1 MMELFDDDYIMDAF
15 LKSER
20 NEAEQK
26 GREAGRQEGREAGRQ
41 EGRQEG
47 MQAGMQKGM
56 IETCKEFGISF
67 IDTVKK
73 FADKFGLTEESS
85 RAEVEKYW
93 YSA

>member
-26 GREAGRQEGREAGRQ
+26 GR
-41 EGRQEG
+41 QEG
-47 MQAGMQKGM
+47 MQAGMQKGI
-56 IETCKEFGISF
+56 IETYKEVGLSF

-73 FADKFGLTEESS
+73 IAEKFGLTEESS